1 MALPV
6 SPQPQSG
13 LTLVELLTI
22 LVLVGILSVVVVPRI
37 VSTTEF
43 EAAGFHQ
50 EVLAA
55 LRYAHKTA
63 IASGCEVQVTIDSAA
78 RRFDL
83 FYRSGGTDTSCGGG
97 GFGEAVPHPN
107 GTGAYTRTA
116 ASGVAISNDLILTF
130 SGAGAAS
137 VSGSVSIDGS
147 PITVTAATGYVR

>member
-1 MALPV
+1 MV
-6 SPQPQSG
+6 SHRTQNG
-13 LTLVELLTI
+13 LTLVEILTV
-22 LVLVGILSVVVVPRI
+22 LVLIGILSVVVFPRLF
-37 VSTTEF
+37 STTEF

-83 FYRSGGTDTSCGGG
+83 FYRSGGTDTSCGSG

-107 GTGAYTRTA
+107 GTSAYSRSA
-116 ASGVAISNDLILTF
+116 APGVTISNDLNLIF

-137 VSGSVSIDGS
+137 VNGSVSIEGRL
-147 PITVTAATGYVR
+147 ITVTAATGYVR